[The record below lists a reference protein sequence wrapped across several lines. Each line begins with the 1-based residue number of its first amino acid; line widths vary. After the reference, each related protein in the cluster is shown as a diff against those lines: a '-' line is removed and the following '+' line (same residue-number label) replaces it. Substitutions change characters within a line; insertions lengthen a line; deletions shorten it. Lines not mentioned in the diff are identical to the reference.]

1 MQKLFIGDLEICEVA
16 VDGRLVY
23 EEEQEETE

>member
-1 MQKLFIGDLEICEVA
+1 MQKLYINDIEVCSVQ

-23 EEEQEETE
+23 EEEQEEE